1 MISSR
6 LKTCL
11 LLTAALFLAPA
22 TAYAQ
27 STEELLLAQVSP
39 AVTPTG
45 DMAEDPLDPAAP
57 QTIQKT
63 LEEGSGGEEAV
74 AAPIPET
81 APETTPDTAAESSP
95 ETAPTPEPPTEV
107 SPPPAEQ
114 AVVPDTSTQPPPV
127 KADIEKT
134 PASEKKAKQ
143 SSRAKD
149 NDDLIGNAPADGGQT
164 GSAETTLSSS
174 RPLLDALRAAYINNP
189 TLRAARAE
197 MKATAEA
204 LPQAQSGWMPQSDM
218 SGTVTSA
225 EIDPGSTSGDGTTSR
240 NIELSVTQPLY
251 RGGRTVS
258 GIGSAQSLILA
269 QGAVLNA
276 TEQGLLLSAATAYM
290 DVVLNKALL
299 NLSENNIEVVRKQLE
314 ASRNRFE
321 VGEVTRTDVA
331 QSEARLALAEATRI
345 GAVANLKSSLA
356 TYEQVIGAPADDLV
370 QTKVDFRF
378 PETLDDALTL
388 AEKNSPAVVASEYLH
403 QSAEKDI
410 GTVFGELL
418 PELGLSASWDKTWNP
433 QPGNQDDS
441 STKSLSLVATIPLYE
456 GGYTRSQVRQAKY
469 VANQRYIETIE
480 SRRAARQDV
489 ISNWENLMAAKAEIL
504 SRRSQVKASRI
515 AQEGVRQEAELGTR
529 TILDALDADQEYL
542 DAQVALVSA
551 ERDEVVASFALA
563 QSLGILTPETLGFP
577 EVYYNPLRDMAV
589 ADWKMLGLGVDR
601 VD

>member
-1 MISSR
+1 MMMTPR

-22 TAYAQ
+22 AYARNA
-27 STEELLLAQVSP
+27 EELLAAQANPFPPSEV
-39 AVTPTG
+39 A
-45 DMAEDPLDPAAP
+45 DPLDPSAP
-57 QTIQKT
+57 MTTQKAV
-63 LEEGSGGEEAV
+63 EEGSGGEDVIAATPAPQPVPEESKKSSAEQAAAQAAGLPQEEV
-74 AAPIPET
+74 AAPLPEK
-81 APETTPDTAAESSP
+81 EI
-95 ETAPTPEPPTEV
+95 
-107 SPPPAEQ
+107 
-114 AVVPDTSTQPPPV
+114 
-127 KADIEKT
+127 KRG
-134 PASEKKAKQ
+134 
-143 SSRAKD
+143 SRAKD
-149 NDDLIGNAPADGGQT
+149 GDDLIGNAPT
-164 GSAETTLSSS
+164 AESSERGMSQAALESSS
-174 RPLLDALRAAYINNP
+174 QPLLDALRTAYINNP

-204 LPQAQSGWMPQSDM
+204 LPQAQSGWMPQSDIA
-218 SGTVTSA
+218 GTVTSA
-225 EIDPGSTSGDGTTSR
+225 EIDSDSSSGDGTTSR
-240 NIELSVTQPLY
+240 NLELSLTQPLY
-251 RGGRTVS
+251 RGGRTIS
-258 GIGSAQSLILA
+258 GIGSARDLILA

-276 TEQGLLLSAATAYM
+276 TEQQLLLSAATAYM
-290 DVVLNKALL
+290 DVVLNKALV
-299 NLSENNIEVVRKQLE
+299 NLSENNIEVVSKQLE

-345 GAVANLKSSLA
+345 SAVANLKSSLA
-356 TYEQVIGAPADDLV
+356 TYEQVVGGAADGLT
-370 QTKVDFRF
+370 QAKIEFRF
-378 PETLDDALTL
+378 PETLDDAIAL
-388 AEKNSPAVVASEYLH
+388 AEKNSPGVVASEYLH

-410 GTVFGELL
+410 GKVFGELL

-433 QPGNQDDS
+433 QPGDQDDS
-441 STKSLSLVATIPLYE
+441 ATTSLSLVATIPLYE

-469 VANQRYIETIE
+469 VANQRYIEIIE

-504 SRRSQVKASRI
+504 SRRSQVEASRV

-563 QSLGILTPETLGFP
+563 QSLGILTPEVLGFP
-577 EVYYNPLRDMAV
+577 EVSYNPLRDMAA